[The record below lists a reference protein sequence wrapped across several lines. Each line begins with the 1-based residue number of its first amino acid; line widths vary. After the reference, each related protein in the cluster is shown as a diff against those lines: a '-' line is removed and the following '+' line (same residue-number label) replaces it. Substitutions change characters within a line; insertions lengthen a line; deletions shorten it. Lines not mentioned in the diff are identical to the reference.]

1 MTTYETF
8 AILSG
13 LIMVAL
19 ELVLRALQRERD
31 QGWYLSAL
39 GSWAGGLVLLPFIPY
54 ATLSLSPLTIVLL
67 VVAGTSWAISVIADA
82 TSHATLPVGLGALL
96 GSLRTIL
103 LVIIGAVFFGE
114 PFTQRDV
121 FGTILAIS
129 GVLIACAR
137 IPAGSVNGVWI
148 RLVGVFASGAAIV
161 TEKALAQ
168 RTAIELVI
176 AGGYLIPGVL
186 YLFLRPTNWREQLRI
201 GSPRRLALLGVYVLL
216 YMVIGPVFVLAFAFG
231 NLGET
236 FVIFQSRLVLT
247 TLLGALILHERAG
260 LATKL
265 FGMSVT
271 LVGLYLVIG

>member
-8 AILSG
+8 AILSA

-31 QGWYLSAL
+31 QGWFLSAL

-54 ATLSLSPLTIVLL
+54 STLDLSPLTIFLL
-67 VVAGTSWAISVIADA
+67 IVAGSSWAISVIADV

-96 GSLRTIL
+96 ASLRTVL
-103 LVIIGAVFFGE
+103 LVIIGALFFGD
-114 PFTQRDV
+114 PFNGRDML
-121 FGTILAIS
+121 GTVLAIV
-129 GVLIACAR
+129 GVLIACSR
-137 IPAGSVNGVWI
+137 KSGGSLTGIGI
-148 RLVGVFASGAAIV
+148 RLVGVVASGMAII

-176 AGGYLIPGVL
+176 AGGYIIPGIL
-186 YLFLRPTNWREQLRI
+186 YLILKPNNWREQLER
-201 GSPRRLALLGVYVLL
+201 GSPRRTALIGLYTIL
-216 YMVIGPVFVLAFAFG
+216 YMMIGPFFVVAFAFG

-247 TLLGALILHERAG
+247 TLLGAIILHERTG
-260 LATKL
+260 LAWKL

-271 LVGLYLVIG
+271 LVGLYFVMR

>member
-39 GSWAGGLVLLPFIPY
+39 GSWAGGVILLPFIPY

-67 VVAGTSWAISVIADA
+67 IIAGTSWAISVIADA
-82 TSHATLPVGLGALL
+82 TSHATLPVGVGALL
-96 GSLRTIL
+96 ASMRTIL

-121 FGTILAIS
+121 LGTVLAIA

-137 IPAGSVNGVWI
+137 VPRGSLHGVWI
-148 RLVGVFASGAAIV
+148 RLVGVLASGAAIV

-176 AGGYLIPGVL
+176 AGGYIIPGVL
-186 YLFLRPTNWREQLRI
+186 YLFLRPNNWREQLRM

-247 TLLGALILHERAG
+247 TLLGALILHERTG
-260 LATKL
+260 LYTKL
-265 FGMSVT
+265 LGMSVT
-271 LVGLYLVIG
+271 LVGLYLVMG

>member
-54 ATLSLSPLTIVLL
+54 ATLNLSPLTVVLL
-67 VVAGTSWAISVIADA
+67 IIAGTSWAISVIADA
-82 TSHATLPVGLGALL
+82 KSYVTLPVGLGALL
-96 GSLRTIL
+96 TSLRTIL

-114 PFTQRDV
+114 PFTPRDV
-121 FGTILAIS
+121 LGSVLAIA
-129 GVLIACAR
+129 GVLVVCAR
-137 IPAGSVNGVWI
+137 IPGGNLNGVWI

-176 AGGYLIPGVL
+176 AGGYIIPGVL
-186 YLFLRPTNWREQLRI
+186 YVFLRPKNWREQLRM
-201 GSPRRLALLGVYVLL
+201 GSPRRLLLLGVYVLL

-271 LVGLYLVIG
+271 LVGLYLVMG